1 MKQKPT
7 EPRVTDH
14 AVIRY
19 LERVRGMDIAAIRS
33 EIAAKVARGVALGA
47 KRVTVG
53 GFDYDLSPQ
62 GAVCTIVPHTGP
74 GKRTRHGPTRPG

>member
-19 LERVRGMDIAAIRS
+19 LERVRGMDIAAIRN
-33 EIAAKVARGVALGA
+33 EIASKVARGVALGA
-47 KRVTVG
+47 KRVTVD
-53 GFDYDLSPQ
+53 GFDYDLSPT
-62 GAVCTIVPHTGP
+62 GAVCTIVPAGGS
-74 GKRTRHGPTRPG
+74 GKRVRHGPTRPG